1 MKRNRVLLKATA
13 FLIALTMLIT
23 PLSVSAVEPLQYTK
37 AEMQYD
43 MLPVIYVSGFGAT
56 TLAAEQPDGT
66 MEPVFPPSMDSILD
80 YLLDNIGGILWG
92 IVSVLLFD
100 NTDPLAAAL
109 SPMIVDMVDSIA
121 LTPDG
126 TSKHENV
133 VPIIEGA
140 ENTSLKAFTDSGM
153 LAYVPYTGSEFL
165 DMECV
170 GDIIGDDKVFNFTYD
185 WRRPHVDV
193 AEDFREYVEDVL
205 ELTDAE
211 KVNVYSISQG
221 SLIVG
226 AYLYKYAEDGYL
238 NNIFFDTPALEGT
251 DLVSRV
257 FGIEDITLN
266 VKPLAPLL
274 SQILH
279 TELDL
284 SGILSILPVDFI
296 NFAFD
301 WGRRELILPG
311 TICGTAF
318 WDMLPTSRLTEL
330 QEYWLDPT
338 ENAQVIAKTNELHYG
353 FMANIRETFDKAE
366 MNGAKITI
374 KSGSGIEM
382 IIGNEDNSDGIVNLK
397 YSCGATCAPL
407 GQKFAD
413 NYVQAKNGVYS
424 ISPDRTIDLST
435 AYYPER
441 TWVIVNN
448 VHGQAEWDTRSLD
461 FILTQLMT
469 KGVENA
475 YSSYEFPQFM
485 ESMAPNDKLLF
496 SFTSTNS
503 SFLAYNNETGLFMGD
518 AKITNIS
525 KEDTLYIKAVNSDYN
540 TLRFVTSDK
549 AIKLAP
555 DESIQLDLV
564 VAPGGKNIT
573 QMSFATVSIEYK
585 TGLLGKAKTAD
596 FGITMIDA
604 NEYAGVVKQ

>member
-1 MKRNRVLLKATA
+1 MKRNTVFLKITA
-13 FLIALTMLIT
+13 ALIALTMLIT
-23 PLSVSAVEPLQYTK
+23 PLTVSAAPSQYTK
-37 AEMQYD
+37 TDLQYD

-66 MEPVFPPSMDSILD
+66 MEPVFPPSIDSILD

-109 SPMIVDMVDSIA
+109 SPMIIDMVDSIA
-121 LTPDG
+121 LNPDG

-133 VPIIEGA
+133 VPIVEGA
-140 ENTSLKAFTDSGM
+140 ENTSLKAFTDNGM
-153 LAYVPYTGSEFL
+153 LSYVPYTGSEFL
-165 DMECV
+165 DMELV
-170 GDIIGDDKVFNFTYD
+170 GDIVGDDKVFNFTYD

-193 AEDFREYVEDVL
+193 AEDFRVYVEDVL
-205 ELTDAE
+205 ELTGAE
-211 KVNVYSISQG
+211 KINVYSISQG

-257 FGIEDITLN
+257 FGIEDIAIN
-266 VKPLAPLL
+266 AKPLAPLL

-279 TELDL
+279 TELDI
-284 SGILSILPVDFI
+284 SGILSILPMDFI

-311 TICGTAF
+311 VICGTAF
-318 WDMLPTSRLTEL
+318 WDMLPTSRLEEL
-330 QEYWLDPT
+330 QAYWLDPT

-366 MNGAKITI
+366 EYGAKITI
-374 KSGSGIEM
+374 KSGSGVEM

-407 GQKFAD
+407 GQQFD
-413 NYVQAKNGVYS
+413 NGYVQAKNGVYS

-469 KGVENA
+469 EGVESA

-485 ESMAPNDKLLF
+485 ESMAPNDKLLL

-503 SFLAYNNETGLFMGD
+503 SFLAYNKETGLFMGN

-525 KEDTLYIKAVNSDYN
+525 KEDTLYIKAVNSDFN
-540 TLRFVTSDK
+540 NLRFATPEK

-555 DESIQLDLV
+555 GESVELDIA

-573 QMSFATVSIEYK
+573 ERSYATVTVEYK
-585 TGLLGKAKTAD
+585 AGMLSKATTKA
-596 FGITMIDA
+596 FGITMIA
-604 NEYAGVVKQ
+604 AEEYAGVIKY

>member
-1 MKRNRVLLKATA
+1 MRKNKMIFRIVAALV
-13 FLIALTMLIT
+13 ALTMLVTPIT
-23 PLSVSAVEPLQYTK
+23 ATAVEPLQPIAAQT
-37 AEMQYD
+37 QYD
-43 MLPVIYVSGFGAT
+43 MLPVVYVSGFGAT
-56 TLAAEQPDGT
+56 TLAFENADGT
-66 MEPVFPPSMDSILD
+66 MEAAFPPSIDKILE
-80 YLLDNIGGILWG
+80 YVLDNIGNILWG
-92 IVSVLLFD
+92 IVSVLIFS
-100 NTDPLAAAL
+100 NTDPLAASL
-109 SPMIVDMVDSIA
+109 SPLVLEMVDSIA
-121 LTPDG
+121 LNPDG

-133 VPIIEGA
+133 VPIVEGA
-140 ENTSLKAFTDSGM
+140 ENTSLKAFKDNDM
-153 LAYVPYTGSEFL
+153 LSYVPYTGSQFL

-185 WRRPHVDV
+185 WRKPHVDV
-193 AEDFREYVEDVL
+193 AEDFREYIEDVL
-205 ELTDAE
+205 ELTGAE

-226 AYLYKYAEDGYL
+226 AYLYEHAEDGYL

-266 VKPLAPLL
+266 INPLAPLL

-279 TELDL
+279 TEFDI
-284 SGILSILPVDFI
+284 SGILSILPMDFI

-301 WGRRELILPG
+301 WGRRTLILPG
-311 TICGTAF
+311 VICGTAF

-330 QEYWLDPT
+330 QEYWLDPV

-366 MNGAKITI
+366 ANGAKITI

-413 NYVQAKNGVYS
+413 SYVQAKSGVYS

-461 FILTQLMT
+461 FIMTQLMT
-469 KGVENA
+469 EGVEDA

-503 SFLAYNNETGLFMGD
+503 SFLAYNNETGLFIGD

-525 KEDTLYIKAVNSDYN
+525 KEDTLTITDLSSTYPNLN
-540 TLRFVTSDK
+540 FVMKSK
-549 AIKLAP
+549 SVKLAP
-555 DESIQLDLV
+555 GESIEFDIL
-564 VAPGGKNIT
+564 VAPGDKNIT
-573 QMSFATVSIEYK
+573 ELSFATVTIEYK

-604 NEYAGVVKQ
+604 NEYAGVIKQ

>member
-1 MKRNRVLLKATA
+1 MKKNRILFKITA
-13 FLIALTMLIT
+13 ALIALTVLIA
-23 PLSVSAVEPLQYTK
+23 PLTVSATEPSQTVK
-37 AEMQYD
+37 TDMQYD
-43 MLPVIYVSGFGAT
+43 MLPVVYVSGFGAT
-56 TLAAEQPDGT
+56 TLAAKQPDGT
-66 MEPVFPPSMDSILD
+66 MEPAFPPSMDSILD
-80 YLLDNIGGILWG
+80 YMLENIGGILWG
-92 IVSVLLFD
+92 IASVLLFD

-109 SPMIVDMVDSIA
+109 SPMIIDMVDAIA
-121 LTPDG
+121 LNPDG

-133 VPIIEGA
+133 VPIVEGA
-140 ENTSLKAFTDSGM
+140 ENTSLKAFTENGM

-165 DMECV
+165 DMEMV

-193 AEDFREYVEDVL
+193 AEDFREYIEDVL
-205 ELTDAE
+205 ELTGAE
-211 KVNVYSISQG
+211 KVNIYSISQG
-221 SLIVG
+221 SLIIG

-257 FGIEDITLN
+257 FGTEDIAIN
-266 VKPLAPLL
+266 FAPLAPLL

-279 TELDL
+279 TELDI
-284 SGILSILPVDFI
+284 SGVLSILPADFI

-311 TICGTAF
+311 VICGTAF
-318 WDMLPTSRLTEL
+318 WDMLPTSRLIEL

-366 MNGAKITI
+366 ANGAKITI

-407 GQKFAD
+407 GQQFAD
-413 NYVQAKNGVYS
+413 GYVQAKDGVYS

-461 FILTQLMT
+461 FIITQLMT
-469 KGVENA
+469 DGVESA
-475 YSSYEFPQFM
+475 YSSYEFPQFI
-485 ESMAPNDKLLF
+485 ESMAPNDKLML
-496 SFTSTNS
+496 SFTATNN
-503 SFLAYNNETGLFMGD
+503 SFLVYDNETGLFMGK

-525 KEDTLYIKAVNSDYN
+525 KKDTLTVTNLSSTYPNLN
-540 TLRFVTSDK
+540 FVMPSK
-549 AIKLAP
+549 SIKLAP
-555 DESIQLDLV
+555 GESVELDLL

-573 QMSFATVSIEYK
+573 EMSFATVSINYK
-585 TGLLGKAKTAD
+585 TGILSKQTTKA

-604 NEYAGVVKQ
+604 EEYAGVIK